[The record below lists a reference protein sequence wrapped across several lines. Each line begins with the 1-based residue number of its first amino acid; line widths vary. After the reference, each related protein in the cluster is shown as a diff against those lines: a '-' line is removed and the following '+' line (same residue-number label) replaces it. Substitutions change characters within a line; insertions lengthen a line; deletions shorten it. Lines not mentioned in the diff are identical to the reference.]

1 MSLSTMT
8 AERSAAQREPV
19 VLTLV
24 CAAHFVSHFHILVLP
39 PLFPVLKAAL
49 GVSYVELGLALT
61 AFNVAMMLSQPV
73 MGFVVDRVG
82 AARLIVLGLCL
93 GGVAYG
99 SAGLV
104 GTYPMLVLAGA
115 VAGFAN
121 SVFHP
126 A

>member
-1 MSLSTMT
+1 MAFSTT
-8 AERSAAQREPV
+8 AARSEGARREPV
-19 VLTLV
+19 VLALV

-82 AARLIVLGLCL
+82 AARLIVLGLCV
-93 GGVAYG
+93 GGIAYG
-99 SAGLV
+99 A
-104 GTYPMLVLAGA
+104 
-115 VAGFAN
+115 
-121 SVFHP
+121 
-126 A
+126 